1 MLRGVLASQARG
13 DEIDRAASGI
23 ELAARSATLTKLK
36 PKTAAAVSSQR
47 FVSSAVRI
55 WLKPRQ
61 TLKYIQSN
69 NDDLAKVLRCETGF
83 SNKCFCGCRLA

>member
-55 WLKPRQ
+55 RRSYPAQASPDTEINPIK
-61 TLKYIQSN
+61 
-69 NDDLAKVLRCETGF
+69 
-83 SNKCFCGCRLA
+83 